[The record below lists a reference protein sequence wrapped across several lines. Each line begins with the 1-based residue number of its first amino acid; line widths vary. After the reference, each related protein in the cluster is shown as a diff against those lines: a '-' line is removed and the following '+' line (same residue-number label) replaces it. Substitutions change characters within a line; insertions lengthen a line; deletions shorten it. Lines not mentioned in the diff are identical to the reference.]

1 MNGQTGRIDSNIPKS
16 RLKQT
21 LLVLLPFIF
30 VLLFIMLIV
39 ISGSM
44 RRDYEDTL
52 QRLEQQENKAYSYSA
67 DVIKEQ
73 ENSHTISITTEDTS
87 NEVDDVSMANFK
99 IK

>member
-1 MNGQTGRIDSNIPKS
+1 MSTIIIS
-16 RLKQT
+16 T
-21 LLVLLPFIF
+21 LLVLF

-39 ISGSM
+39 ISGRM
-44 RRDYEDTL
+44 RRDYEDKM
-52 QRLEQQENKAYSYSA
+52 QSLEQQRNKVYSYIA

>member
-1 MNGQTGRIDSNIPKS
+1 MSTIIIS
-16 RLKQT
+16 T
-21 LLVLLPFIF
+21 LLALF

-39 ISGSM
+39 ISGRM
-44 RRDYEDTL
+44 RHDYEDKL
-52 QRLEQQENKAYSYSA
+52 QRLEQQGNKVYSYNA

-87 NEVDDVSMANFK
+87 NEIDDVNMANFK

>member
-1 MNGQTGRIDSNIPKS
+1 MSTIIIS
-16 RLKQT
+16 T
-21 LLVLLPFIF
+21 LLVLF

-39 ISGSM
+39 ISGRM
-44 RRDYEDTL
+44 RRDYEDKL
-52 QRLEQQENKAYSYSA
+52 QRLEQQGNETYSYSA

>member
-1 MNGQTGRIDSNIPKS
+1 MSTIIIS
-16 RLKQT
+16 T
-21 LLVLLPFIF
+21 LLVLFI
-30 VLLFIMLIV
+30 LLFIMLIV
-39 ISGSM
+39 ISGRM
-44 RRDYEDTL
+44 RHDYEDKL
-52 QRLEQQENKAYSYSA
+52 QRLEQQGNKVYSYNA

>member
-1 MNGQTGRIDSNIPKS
+1 MSTIIIS
-16 RLKQT
+16 T
-21 LLVLLPFIF
+21 LLVLF

-39 ISGSM
+39 ISGRM
-44 RRDYEDTL
+44 RRDYEDKL
-52 QRLEQQENKAYSYSA
+52 QRLEQQGNKVYSYSA

>member
-1 MNGQTGRIDSNIPKS
+1 MSTIIIS
-16 RLKQT
+16 T
-21 LLVLLPFIF
+21 LLVLF

-39 ISGSM
+39 ISGRM
-44 RRDYEDTL
+44 RRDYEDKL
-52 QRLEQQENKAYSYSA
+52 QRLEQQGNETYSYSA

-73 ENSHTISITTEDTS
+73 ENSHIISITTEDTS

>member
-1 MNGQTGRIDSNIPKS
+1 MSTIIIPM
-16 RLKQT
+16 
-21 LLVLLPFIF
+21 LLVLF

-39 ISGSM
+39 ISCRM
-44 RRDYEDTL
+44 RHDYEDKL
-52 QRLEQQENKAYSYSA
+52 QRLEQQGNKVYSYSA

-87 NEVDDVSMANFK
+87 NEVDDVSMANFN

>member
-1 MNGQTGRIDSNIPKS
+1 MSTIIIS
-16 RLKQT
+16 T
-21 LLVLLPFIF
+21 LLVLF

-39 ISGSM
+39 ISGRM
-44 RRDYEDTL
+44 RRDYEDKL
-52 QRLEQQENKAYSYSA
+52 QRLEQQGNETYSYSA

-87 NEVDDVSMANFK
+87 NEVDDVSMTNFE

>member
-1 MNGQTGRIDSNIPKS
+1 MSTIIIS
-16 RLKQT
+16 T
-21 LLVLLPFIF
+21 LLVLF
-30 VLLFIMLIV
+30 VLSFIMLIV
-39 ISGSM
+39 ISGRM
-44 RRDYEDTL
+44 RHDYEDKL
-52 QRLEQQENKAYSYSA
+52 QRLEQQGNKVYSYNA